1 MINYI
6 WAAFIIIGIIFG
18 VFTGNSQIINNTLIN
33 SGTNAIELIF
43 KLIPLLCLWLGIM
56 HIAEESGLIDIISKK
71 LSKYIKVLFPELKND
86 SKAIAFISTNII
98 LNILGVGNA
107 ATPFGLKAMKEMQK
121 LNKNKTVASRS
132 MITFLIINTS
142 SITIIPTS
150 IISLRILN
158 NSINPTLIVPFC
170 IITTT
175 ISALISIILDR
186 LFYLLTRKK
195 YEVNI

>member
-6 WAAFIIIGIIFG
+6 WAVFIIIGIIFG